1 MPAEQLHTDAVL
13 LQLLKQGDREAFT
26 QLYERYWLKLFDNAF
41 KRLANREQAEDIV
54 QNIFVRFW
62 QRREELNIIDLP
74 AYLFT
79 ALRYNL
85 LDFVAR
91 TKTADTFYEPFEA
104 LLSESDL
111 PDSVLIAKDF
121 MNLVYSYADT
131 LPDKR
136 REIFLLH
143 IKNKLSTKE
152 IAATLGIS
160 QKTVQNQLRAAQ
172 LGLRPHIATMVA
184 ILLASH

>member
-1 MPAEQLHTDAVL
+1 L
-13 LQLLKQGDREAFT
+13 LQLLKQGDREAFAT
-26 QLYERYWLKLFDNAF
+26 LYDRYWLKLFDQAF
-41 KRLANREQAEDIV
+41 KRLANREQSEDIV
-54 QNIFVRFW
+54 QNIFVRIW
-62 QRREELNIIDLP
+62 QRRESLDIDDLP

-85 LDFVAR
+85 LDYITR
-91 TKTADTFYEPFEA
+91 IKTATSFYEPFEA
-104 LLSESDL
+104 MLRESEM

-136 REIFLLH
+136 KEIFLLH

-152 IAATLGIS
+152 IAAMLGIS
-160 QKTVQNQLRAAQ
+160 QKTVQNQLRTAQ
-172 LGLRPHIATMVA
+172 IGLRPHIAT
-184 ILLASH
+184 ILALLIASH